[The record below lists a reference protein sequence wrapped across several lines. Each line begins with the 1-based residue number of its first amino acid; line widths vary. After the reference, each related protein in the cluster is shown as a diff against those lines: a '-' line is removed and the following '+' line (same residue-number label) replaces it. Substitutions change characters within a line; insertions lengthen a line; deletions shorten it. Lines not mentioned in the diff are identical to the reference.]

1 MFSSSWSPRPEA
13 GSSFAGSSI
22 RLEGFL
28 RFSGKFLLDGQFS
41 GEIEGS
47 GRLEIGSSAL
57 AKGKIAAD
65 ELVHYG
71 KSEGDLI
78 AVNRLFLQPGC
89 HHRGE
94 IEAHRVQI
102 SPEACLE
109 GVLKMPDSNPD
120 ASPDPFQNRRRK
132 QFAAGVF
139 ILLFVGAAA
148 SATVRNAPQLWQ
160 VLESRVSRMGGL
172 VHSLGKSPRGSIEAK
187 ETERQERMV
196 KEALRLEKEGKIPE
210 AANLLAEVVKADGD
224 QNHLAQFRLA
234 KNFARMGRPA
244 DAIAQL
250 NFLLVKVPGHIE
262 GRILLGDIHAGS
274 GRLKKAAL
282 AYVEA
287 IRFDPADVVI
297 RRRLES
303 VRARLSAE
311 KLRETG
317 VIKPPPADLT
327 LNQAERLLGEK
338 KPVQA
343 AKILRAAISRLPG
356 NPRFYFHLGT
366 ALTEISDRA
375 GAIEAFQKVIELS
388 PDWLD
393 AYLRLGALLEANWRD
408 KEAVALYERAA
419 ALHPSNVEML
429 VRIALLEKQRGR
441 RDKAY
446 RMLLKLKNENP
457 RSTAVLLELGS
468 LLWESGK
475 ADESKIVFREVL
487 ELEPGSAPALNR
499 LAWFHVVDGNN
510 FERGIEYSKR
520 SLEIRPDTAAYLDT
534 LAELYYRS
542 KQPGKSIPLIQ
553 RAIELEPSNRYY
565 RVQLDKF
572 KRASR

>member
-1 MFSSSWSPRPEA
+1 
-13 GSSFAGSSI
+13 
-22 RLEGFL
+22 
-28 RFSGKFLLDGQFS
+28 LDCQFS

-57 AKGKIAAD
+57 AKGRIAVD
-65 ELVHYG
+65 ELIHHG

-78 AVNRLFLQPGC
+78 AADRLTLRPGC

-120 ASPDPFQNRRRK
+120 ASPDPHRRRRRK

-139 ILLFVGAAA
+139 ILLFMGAP
-148 SATVRNAPQLWQ
+148 RIWQ
-160 VLESRVSRMGGL
+160 VLESRLSRVGGL
-172 VHSLGKSPRGSIEAK
+172 VQSLGKSPRNSAEAK
-187 ETERQERMV
+187 KSERQERMV

-234 KNFARMGRPA
+234 KYFARMGRPA

-274 GRLKKAAL
+274 ERLKKAAL

-287 IRFDPADVVI
+287 IRFDPADVVL
-297 RRRLES
+297 RRRLEG

-311 KLRETG
+311 KLSEAG
-317 VIKPPPADLT
+317 VIKPPPADSI
-327 LNQAERLLGEK
+327 LNRAERLLGEK

-356 NPRFYFHLGT
+356 NPRLYFHLGT
-366 ALTEISDRA
+366 ALAEISDRT
-375 GAIEAFQKVIELS
+375 GAIKAFRKVIELS

-446 RMLLKLKNENP
+446 RMLLKLKKENP
-457 RSTAVLLELGS
+457 RSTVVLLELGS

-475 ADESKIVFREVL
+475 ADEAKIVFREVL

-542 KQPGKSIPLIQ
+542 KQPVKSIPLIQ